1 MSDKIGLMLWDLMMF
16 VAFAYAFLVM
26 HKIVK
31 TTVVLKMIQQPNIFV
46 RILIYIGVLTF
57 GYLVVKDMIG
67 QIV

>member
-31 TTVVLKMIQQPNIFV
+31 TTVVLKMIQKPNVLV
-46 RILIYIGVLTF
+46 RILVYLGVLTF